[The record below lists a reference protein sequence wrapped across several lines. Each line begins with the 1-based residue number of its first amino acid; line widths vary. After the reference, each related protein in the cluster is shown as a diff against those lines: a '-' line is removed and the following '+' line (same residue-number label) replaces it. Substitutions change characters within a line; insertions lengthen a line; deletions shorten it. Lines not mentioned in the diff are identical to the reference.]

1 MNIDWTRLYDMF
13 LGMTSGIM
21 LISII
26 YLYVEGRKYAKWEAR
41 ARKIPYT
48 FNFLHDELLELSE
61 CAEMLTT
68 VQPGR
73 AMSPEHQYLLQQ
85 SDDWRRFAE
94 IAEVSAEVLDL
105 YKDVWIS
112 DKED

>member
-13 LGMTSGIM
+13 VGMMVGIM

-26 YLYVEGRKYAKWEAR
+26 YLYVYGGKYAKWEKR
-41 ARKIPYT
+41 RNEIPYT
-48 FNFLHDELLELSE
+48 LNFLRDELLELSE

-68 VQPGR
+68 VQLGR
-73 AMSPEHQYLLQQ
+73 AMAPEHQVLLQQ

-94 IAEVSAEVLDL
+94 IASVSAEVLDL
-105 YKDVWIS
+105 YDDVWIP

>member
-13 LGMTSGIM
+13 IGLVSGAM

-26 YLYVEGRKYAKWEAR
+26 YLNINGHKYAKWEAR
-41 ARKIPYT
+41 AREIPYT
-48 FNFLHDELLELSE
+48 LNFLRDELRELSE

-68 VQPGR
+68 VQLGR
-73 AMSPEHQYLLQQ
+73 AMAPEHQALLQQ

-94 IAEVSAEVLDL
+94 IAEISAEVLDL
-105 YKDVWIS
+105 YDDVWIP